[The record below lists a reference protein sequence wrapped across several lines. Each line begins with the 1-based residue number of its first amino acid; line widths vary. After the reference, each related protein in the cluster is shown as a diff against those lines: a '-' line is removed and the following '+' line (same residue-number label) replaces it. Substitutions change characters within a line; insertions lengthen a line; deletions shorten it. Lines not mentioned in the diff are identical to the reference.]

1 MNSING
7 DAEGC
12 PPHPRGVRPAGN
24 AYTKVSN
31 LKFNSGLFQLLPD
44 EMIIEILELLGPDTL
59 LKFGSTC
66 KALFGFS
73 RFEELWKNVIIR

>member
-1 MNSING
+1 MVMPKAVPLILV
-7 DAEGC
+7 AFAQQVT
-12 PPHPRGVRPAGN
+12 HTPRF
-24 AYTKVSN
+24 SN